1 MNERF
6 PNFDNS
12 EKAGSVDERGKT
24 VEEMFDCVVDEVKEK
39 YKKKTVF
46 EQKLMN
52 EVVIPRIIDNL
63 KKWGWRHDFSFS
75 LPSVDSFERA
85 FNMEIN
91 CGGFALEVDTA
102 IFPKSG
108 NLEDA
113 VDNILKTFPFVRLYD
128 WGEELNKDEYLVLY
142 RHLRGEAGHHFVKY
156 EDGKFMDKCGSE
168 PVREFSDWPD
178 CYIGEPQVMFAV
190 NRNHDMLLT
199 DDEKRI
205 WSIFV

>member
-1 MNERF
+1 MSERF
-6 PNFDNS
+6 PNSENS
-12 EKAGSVDERGKT
+12 GEVKSIDVRGEMVEK
-24 VEEMFDCVVDEVKEK
+24 MFDRAVDEVKEK
-39 YKKKTVF
+39 YKEKTVF

-52 EVVIPRIIDNL
+52 ELIIPRIVDNL
-63 KKWGWRHDFSFS
+63 AKRGWTNDFFFQ
-75 LPSVDSFERA
+75 LPSVEFFEKE

-91 CGGFALEVDTA
+91 CGGFALEVATA
-102 IFPKSG
+102 IFPESG
-108 NLEDA
+108 NPEDA
-113 VDNILKTFPFVRLYD
+113 VETILKTFPFVRMYD
-128 WGEELNKDEYLVLY
+128 WGEELAEDEYIVLY

-190 NRNHDMLLT
+190 NRNHDMLLA
-199 DDEKRI
+199 DGEKRI